1 MRIIFAAAALAC
13 MIESAEALDEADR
26 SAIRGVIEGLLKAF
40 QRDDAAGAYAHA
52 APPIQNL
59 FPNEERF
66 MAMVRES
73 YRPVYKRRAHAFADL
88 KETPLGLAQSV
99 EIKDADGVDWIAL
112 YTVERQPDG
121 SWKITGCYLTKA
133 PGEAV

>member
-1 MRIIFAAAALAC
+1 MRIVFAAVALAC
-13 MIESAEALDEADR
+13 MIGSAQALDEAER
-26 SAIRGVIEGLLKAF
+26 SAIRSVIEGQLNAF

-59 FPNEERF
+59 FPNEDRF

-73 YRPVYKRRAHAFADL
+73 YRPVYRPRAHAFAGW

-99 EIKDADGVDWIAL
+99 EIKDAEGVDWIAL

-133 PGEAV
+133 PGQVV